1 MPAAEQQAIITAYRS
16 QSNSITTN
24 LLNFLARSWAA
35 LPGWRDA
42 DAATWVRQIVPYVE
56 GAAAQQGALT
66 EAYLSSLLGDML
78 GQPVAPKGF
87 TPPTI
92 RDLRG
97 VPGTEVYTR
106 PFVSTRTALAK
117 GFDLR
122 TAAARGLE
130 RLMDLAATDMQ
141 LSNRGTSRRVLASD
155 DRVVGYRRVLKGGK
169 TCGLCAIASTQRYH
183 RENLMP
189 IHPGCQCKVAPI
201 VGATD
206 PGQVINRPLLDSTHD
221 AIAAEF
227 GKDAVSA
234 RADTDA
240 YTTPKGLA
248 VYEHGEYGPTLAVAG
263 QHHTI
268 L

>member
-1 MPAAEQQAIITAYRS
+1 MTVADQRAIIRAYQAS
-16 QSNSITTN
+16 SNSITTN
-24 LLNFLARSWAA
+24 LLSYLTRAWSA

-42 DAATWVRQIVPYVE
+42 NAGPWIAQILPVVE

-66 EAYLSSLLGDML
+66 DAYLSRLLGDML
-78 GQPVAPKGF
+78 GEPVAPKGF
-87 TPPTI
+87 RPPTI

-97 VPGTEVYTR
+97 VPGTEVYAR
-106 PFVSTRTALAK
+106 PFVTTRAAIAK

-141 LSNRGTSRRVLASD
+141 LTSRGTSRRVLAAD

-169 TCGLCAIASTQRYH
+169 TCGMCAIASTQRYH
-183 RENLMP
+183 RENLLP

-227 GKDAVSA
+227 GDDAVTA

-240 YTTPKGLA
+240 YTTPKA
-248 VYEHGEYGPTLAVAG
+248 ITVYDHGEYGPTLAVAG